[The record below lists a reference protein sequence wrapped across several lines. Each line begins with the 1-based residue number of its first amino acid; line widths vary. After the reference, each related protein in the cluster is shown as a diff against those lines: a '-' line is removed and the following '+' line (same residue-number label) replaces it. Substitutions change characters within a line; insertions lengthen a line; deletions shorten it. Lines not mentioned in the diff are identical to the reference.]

1 MQKRTDSEE
10 KIEMKEKKL
19 VALTFDDGPTIGIT
33 DQVLDVLQENQV
45 TASFF
50 LIGQQITP
58 QTEYLVKRA
67 HDMGCTIENH
77 SKTHQSMPKQSEQ
90 EIVDEIRETSDR
102 IEKIVGEKPEFFR
115 PPYIDYDQK
124 MYDLIDLTFI
134 SGYGCEDW
142 LPEVSA
148 KERTERLLKVAR
160 PGFMILLHDM
170 VDNIQTVEAIKTLIP
185 ELKRQG
191 YEFVT
196 IRDIFKKSGVK
207 PEHNVVY
214 MSVDEVRENY
224 R

>member
-1 MQKRTDSEE
+1 
-10 KIEMKEKKL
+10 MKEKKL

-77 SKTHQSMPKQSEQ
+77 SKTHQSMPGQSKQ
-90 EIVDEIRETSDR
+90 EIVDEIRETTER

-170 VDNIQTVEAIKTLIP
+170 ADNIQTVEAIKTLIP

-196 IRDIFKKSGVK
+196 IRDIFMKVA
-207 PEHNVVY
+207 
-214 MSVDEVRENY
+214 
-224 R
+224 

>member
-1 MQKRTDSEE
+1 MQKRTDSGE

-45 TASFF
+45 AASFF

-77 SKTHQSMPKQSEQ
+77 SKTHQSMPGQSKQ
-90 EIVDEIRETSDR
+90 EIVDEIRETTEH

-148 KERTERLLKVAR
+148 KERVERLLKVAR

-170 VDNIQTVEAIKTLIP
+170 EGNTQTVEAIRMLIP
-185 ELKRQG
+185 ELKKQG

-196 IRDIFKKSGVK
+196 IRDLFKESGVK
-207 PEHNVVY
+207 PERNVVY

>member
-1 MQKRTDSEE
+1 
-10 KIEMKEKKL
+10 MKEKKL

-77 SKTHQSMPKQSEQ
+77 SKTHQFMPKQSEQ
-90 EIVDEIRETSDR
+90 EIVDEIKETSDR

-160 PGFMILLHDM
+160 PVPAFGKRWRCS
-170 VDNIQTVEAIKTLIP
+170 QRTGYCEIP
-185 ELKRQG
+185 ARLRWS
-191 YEFVT
+191 
-196 IRDIFKKSGVK
+196 SG
-207 PEHNVVY
+207 NRNCALY
-214 MSVDEVRENY
+214 SGSV
-224 R
+224 

>member
-1 MQKRTDSEE
+1 MS
-10 KIEMKEKKL
+10 EKKL
-19 VALTFDDGPTIGIT
+19 VALTFDDGPTVGIT
-33 DQVLDVLQENQV
+33 DRVLDVLEENHAV
-45 TASFF
+45 ASFF
-50 LIGQQITP
+50 LIGQQITEE
-58 QTEYLVKRA
+58 TEYLVKRA

-90 EIVDEIRETSDR
+90 EIVDEIKETSDR
-102 IEKIVGEKPEFFR
+102 IEKIVEEKPEFFR

-160 PGFMILLHDM
+160 PGFMILLQDM
-170 VDNIQTVEAIKTLIP
+170 ADIIQTVEAIKTLIP

-196 IRDIFKKSGVK
+196 IRDIFMKSGIK

>member
-1 MQKRTDSEE
+1 MS
-10 KIEMKEKKL
+10 EKKL
-19 VALTFDDGPTIGIT
+19 VALTFDDGPTVGIT
-33 DQVLDVLQENQV
+33 DRVLDVLEENQV
-45 TASFF
+45 VASFF
-50 LIGQQITP
+50 LIGQQITEETAP
-58 QTEYLVKRA
+58 LVKRA

-77 SKTHQSMPKQSEQ
+77 SKTHSSMPKLSEQ
-90 EIVDEIRETSDR
+90 EIVDEIKETSGR
-102 IEKIVGEKPEFFR
+102 IEKIVGERPEFFR

-148 KERTERLLKVAR
+148 KERVERLLKVAR

-170 VDNIQTVEAIKTLIP
+170 ADNIQTVEAIKTLIP

-207 PEHNVVY
+207 PERNVVY

-224 R
+224 H